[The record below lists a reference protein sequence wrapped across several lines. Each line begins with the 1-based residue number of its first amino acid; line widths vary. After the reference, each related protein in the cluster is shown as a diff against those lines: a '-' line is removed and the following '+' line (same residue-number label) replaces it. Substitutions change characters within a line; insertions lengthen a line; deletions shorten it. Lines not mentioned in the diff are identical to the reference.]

1 MLWLP
6 VVGVT
11 SGRPPLSRIGD
22 IIDKEIN
29 KIPTI
34 YENVEIDK
42 YVIMPNHIHLI
53 ISLNGNED
61 GRPEVTPTVSHII
74 KYFKGSISKQ
84 IGFSIW
90 QKLFHDHIIRNEAEY
105 LKIWEYIDTN
115 PLKWQ
120 KDCYYS
126 DGTVLT

>member
-42 YVIMPNHIHLI
+42 YVIMPNHIHI
-53 ISLNGNED
+53 IILLNGNETGD
-61 GRPEVTPTVSHII
+61 PRS
-74 KYFKGSISKQ
+74 
-84 IGFSIW
+84 
-90 QKLFHDHIIRNEAEY
+90 
-105 LKIWEYIDTN
+105 
-115 PLKWQ
+115 PLQFLALLNILRVQFQNK
-120 KDCYYS
+120 
-126 DGTVLT
+126 